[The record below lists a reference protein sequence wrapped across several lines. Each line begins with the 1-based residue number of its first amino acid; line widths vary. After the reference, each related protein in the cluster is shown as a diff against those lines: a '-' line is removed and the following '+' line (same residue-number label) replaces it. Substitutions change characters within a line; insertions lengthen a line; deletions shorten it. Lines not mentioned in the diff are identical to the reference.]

1 MERSQ
6 PSLAKIYLFESVD
19 NLSLF
24 LLFIFV
30 VLIPFEFA
38 TKLPYGRT
46 ILFYLGIILAFLFLL
61 KISLNGYR
69 IKINK
74 LPIFLLFLWL
84 GWAAFSIFWAE
95 DTGRSLRRIIDIFEG
110 LLFVIIFINLI
121 TSEKKMKIVLT
132 TFYFSTVII
141 SLYLIFSAKIISFDR
156 VVLIQGENPN
166 FFGRNIA
173 IGFLIGLFFLIQ
185 NKNISVKIV
194 HIISIT
200 LLSAVIIRLF
210 SRGIWLALGVSLL
223 FSFLFYFKRIFAD
236 RKNLVLFPLILSI
249 IVILFTFLLT
259 EWGLRRIERTFIKDE
274 RLTYGT
280 RRIEVWSVAVKIYL
294 EHPIIGVGVNN
305 FFNTFPD
312 YIYSEEIEKK
322 LLVTDLE
329 GKDAHNV
336 FIGIL
341 CELGII
347 GIIPFTIFLAT
358 IFIQIRRIKNH
369 KFSLLAFMIFVFI
382 FISLFFNT
390 FQN

>member
-1 MERSQ
+1 
-6 PSLAKIYLFESVD
+6 
-19 NLSLF
+19 
-24 LLFIFV
+24 
-30 VLIPFEFA
+30 
-38 TKLPYGRT
+38 
-46 ILFYLGIILAFLFLL
+46 
-61 KISLNGYR
+61 
-69 IKINK
+69 
-74 LPIFLLFLWL
+74 
-84 GWAAFSIFWAE
+84 
-95 DTGRSLRRIIDIFEG
+95 
-110 LLFVIIFINLI
+110 
-121 TSEKKMKIVLT
+121 MKIVLN
-132 TFYFSTVII
+132 TFYFSTVIV
-141 SLYLIFSAKIISFDR
+141 SLYLIFSGKIFSFDR
-156 VVLIQGENPN
+156 VVLIEGENPN

-173 IGFLIGLFFLIQ
+173 IGFLIGLFYLTQ

-194 HIISIT
+194 HIINIT
-200 LLSAVIIRLF
+200 FLSAVIIRLF
-210 SRGIWLALGVSLL
+210 SRGIWLALGASLL
-223 FSFLFYFKRIFAD
+223 FSFLFYFKRIFGD

-249 IVILFTFLLT
+249 IVILSTSLLS

-280 RRIEVWSVAVKIYL
+280 RRIEVWSVAAKMYL

-322 LLVTDLE
+322 LRDTDLE

-347 GIIPFTIFLAT
+347 GIIPFTIFLAA

-382 FISLFFNT
+382 FISFFFNT
-390 FQN
+390 IQYRKFFYFSNALFVAIPMISNKKNG